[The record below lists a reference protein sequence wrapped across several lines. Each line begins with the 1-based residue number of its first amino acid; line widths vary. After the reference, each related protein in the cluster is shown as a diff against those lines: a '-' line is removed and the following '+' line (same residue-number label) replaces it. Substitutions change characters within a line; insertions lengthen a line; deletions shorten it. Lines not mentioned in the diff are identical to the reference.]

1 MHEIFQFLSGIDPL
15 HVYGLVLGL
24 ALVENLFPPS
34 PSDVMIVAAG
44 SLVGLGHVDF
54 TATLVSATAGSTL
67 GFLLMYKIGDWFGD
81 HILEQG
87 KIKFLPV
94 EAVYKVER
102 WFRKYGYAIIVVNR
116 FLTGTRA
123 VVSFFAGMAE
133 LKLVPTTLLCFI
145 SALLWNA
152 ILVGL
157 GFYLGQNWDRI
168 TFYLTTYSQAVTTV
182 AIIVV
187 LVLVA
192 RFIYKKTNGAKSNDG
207 RTGGE

>member
-1 MHEIFQFLSGIDPL
+1 MQDIFQFLSTLDPL
-15 HVYGLVLGL
+15 YVYALVLGL

-34 PSDVMIVAAG
+34 PSDIMIVAAG
-44 SLVGLGHVDF
+44 SLIGLGQVDF
-54 TATLVSATAGSTL
+54 LITLLSATAGSTL
-67 GFLLMYKIGDWFGD
+67 GFIAMYKVGDWFGD

-94 EAVYKVER
+94 EAVFKVER

-123 VVSFFAGMAE
+123 VVSFFAGMSE
-133 LKLVPTTLLCFI
+133 LKLVPTTLLCFV

-152 ILVGL
+152 ILIGL

-168 TFYLTTYSQAVTTV
+168 GFFLTTYSQAVTTLV
-182 AIIVV
+182 IIVV
-187 LVLVA
+187 LVLIA
-192 RFIYKKTNGAKSNDG
+192 RYIYSKTNGRKQKP
-207 RTGGE
+207 